1 LNVVD
6 LLTNQV
12 ALNQASDSFLV
23 EDIEQPYITA
33 SDTIKAGQEITLDAH
48 KTFLK
53 NYQVSGYYWDFGDGY
68 RTSGE
73 KVKHTFLYPG
83 IYRLQLGVS
92 GKNSDPAIMEDP
104 KKCSTRQIVVIKA
117 GQ

>member
-1 LNVVD
+1 
-6 LLTNQV
+6 
-12 ALNQASDSFLV
+12 V
-23 EDIEQPYITA
+23 EDVEQPFITA
-33 SDTIKAGQEITLDAH
+33 SDTIRTGQEFTLDGH

-68 RTSGE
+68 RASGE

-83 IYRLQLGVS
+83 IYQLQLGVS
-92 GKNSDPAIMEDP
+92 GKKTDPDREDP
-104 KKCSTRQIVVIKA
+104 KNCSTRQIVVVQS